1 LARIEADPAWTAGSR
16 LIAPATSRWHGYIL
30 DGSASP
36 YLIIYRVVDGGA
48 AVEVPVIQLVAF

>member
-1 LARIEADPAWTAGSR
+1 

-30 DGSASP
+30 DGSAPP

-48 AVEVPVIQLVAF
+48 AVEVPIIQLVAF